1 MPTDENNTVT
11 PESEVTP
18 APAPEPE
25 TLPERLIAAGLT
37 KEEVAEAMR
46 EVLQELHPA
55 SEVDTAQIEREYF
68 TSLISK

>member
-1 MPTDENNTVT
+1 MLDNQNNTVT
-11 PESEVTP
+11 PEPEVEPT
-18 APAPEPE
+18 PAPEPE

-55 SEVDTAQIEREYF
+55 PEVDKAKIEREYF
-68 TSLISK
+68 TSLIK

>member
-1 MPTDENNTVT
+1 MPDENNTVT
-11 PESEVTP
+11 PEPEVTP

-55 SEVDTAQIEREYF
+55 PEVDTAKIEREYF
-68 TSLISK
+68 TSLINN